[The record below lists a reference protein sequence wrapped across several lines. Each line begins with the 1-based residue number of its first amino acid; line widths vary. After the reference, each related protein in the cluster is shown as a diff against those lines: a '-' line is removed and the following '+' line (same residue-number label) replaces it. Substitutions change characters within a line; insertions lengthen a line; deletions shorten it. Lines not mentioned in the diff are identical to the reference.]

1 MHARIS
7 LVLIVVLVLLASTSL
22 LSQTFRGG
30 ILGTVTDSS
39 GAAVADAQVTA
50 TSSDSGFYRSAN
62 SDAAGNYTFAELPLG
77 KYDLTA
83 TKPGFRT
90 QVLKGVN
97 VGVTIAQRADMQ
109 LTPGQVDQT
118 VDVTADLPLVE
129 TTGNT
134 IGGTIESQR
143 VAQLPINGR
152 DYLKL
157 MTLVPGAN
165 ADPSSVN
172 DAPGSFGIFS
182 INGNRGR
189 ANNYLLDGT
198 DMNDGYR
205 NDPAINEAGVF
216 GTPATVL
223 PVDALAEVAI
233 LSNAEAQYGRNSGG
247 TVNIV
252 TKSGTNQIHG
262 SASEYFRNDALDA
275 RNYFNAEP
283 TPKNSF
289 HNNQFGGSLGGPLI
303 KDRTFWFVAYEGQ
316 REVGGLPN
324 IETVPTQ
331 AQVDAFVAGGNTIN
345 PVIANLLDRNPWGVP
360 GGLPAGDPTSPSN
373 TSVQVNDPFRNRVDS
388 LIGKIDHHFAGSDR
402 HDLFTGR
409 YFFGDSDQSFPLAL
423 GAGSTVPGFNT
434 VTPTRVQLVS
444 LSLTHMLSPKFL
456 VEVRGGWNRFAEG
469 FFPQDSAFDPRTIGL
484 VTNADLLPQDL
495 GLPVLRFGDGT
506 SSLGANN
513 SIPRHRF
520 DTNWQY
526 FTNVSY
532 NPGKHNWKM
541 GYEFRRTFISAYYDL
556 GYRGRIGF
564 ADFDSFLGGTIDNAL
579 QFAGD
584 SQRGTHQNNHGF
596 YVQDNYRLTRKLT
609 VNYGLRWDY
618 YGVIGEEK
626 NRFSLFDPS
635 VPGYL
640 QLVGTSGGPSSLYP
654 KDYNNFAPRVSFA
667 YDIFGSGKTVVR
679 AGWGFYYDA
688 FSQDFFVGHFPWNTF
703 NPGPAYNGV
712 GASAITSGSA
722 ASTIPED
729 GSPIFTGFA
738 PITDVWTVDQN
749 IRTPYIQNF
758 NLNAQQELGSHAALQ
773 VAYVGSQGRKL
784 FRFRDLNQPDI
795 ANGETSGPFSS
806 LPNPP
811 NIVNNFE
818 STATSNYNALQIN
831 LKLRNMHGLNSQV
844 NYTWSHSIDTASD
857 GEDYVPNAAQPDNSL
872 NPAAE
877 KANSNFDSR
886 NRFTWDFN
894 YNIPSSSNHH
904 ALTSGWSLNGLLRLS
919 SGQPYN
925 LNSFENFNG
934 SNQFF
939 ERPDVIGDPFAGTST
954 PGAILNLGAFGAPC
968 NWDPVAGG
976 CDAVNPGFHFG
987 NLRRNAF
994 VGPSFHN
1001 FDFSVVKNT
1010 KLGERV
1016 NLELRAD
1023 FFNVFNHPNFSN
1035 PLLPNFDVDLETN
1048 GGVAADPSNAGC
1060 TSTPPNSATCR
1071 GIGQGFLPITV
1082 TSDSGIGN
1090 PFLGGGGP
1098 RNIELAVKFTF

>member
-1 MHARIS
+1 MYRRNC
-7 LVLIVVLVLLASTSL
+7 LVLVLC
-22 LSQTFRGG
+22 LSAFSFAQTFRGS
-30 ILGTVTDSS
+30 IVGTVTDSS
-39 GAAVADAQVTA
+39 GAAVADAQVTT
-50 TSSDSGFYRSAN
+50 TSTDAGFSRTTT
-62 SDAAGNYTFAELPLG
+62 SDAEGNYTFVELPLG
-77 KYDLTA
+77 KYDVTA
-83 TKPGFRT
+83 TKTGFQT
-90 QVLKGVN
+90 QVLKGVS
-97 VGVTIAQRADMQ
+97 VGVTIAQRADLKM
-109 LTPGQVDQT
+109 TPGQVSQT
-118 VDVTADLPLVE
+118 VDVTAEIPLVE
-129 TTGNT
+129 TAGDT

-143 VAQLPINGR
+143 VEQLPINGR

-233 LSNAEAQYGRNSGG
+233 LSNTEPEYGRNSGG

-252 TKSGTNQIHG
+252 TKSGTNAIHG

-331 AQVDAFVAGGNTIN
+331 AQVDAYTAAGNTIN
-345 PVIANLLDRNPWGVP
+345 PVIANLLDRNPWAVP
-360 GGLPAGDPTSPSN
+360 GGLPAGNPADPEN

-444 LSLTHMLSPKFL
+444 LSLTHMLSPKML

-469 FFPQDSAFDPRTIGL
+469 FFPQDSSFDPRTIGL

-541 GYEFRRTFISAYYDL
+541 GYEFRRTFVSAYYDL

-564 ADFDSFLGGTIDNAL
+564 ADFDSFLGGSVDNAL

-609 VNYGLRWDY
+609 FNYGLRWDY

-626 NRFSLFDPS
+626 NRFSLFDPAS
-635 VPGYL
+635 DSL
-640 QLVGTSGGPSSLYP
+640 NIVGASGGPSSLYP
-654 KDYNNFAPRVSFA
+654 KDYNNFSPRLSFA
-667 YDIFGSGKTVVR
+667 YDLFGSSKTVVR
-679 AGWGFYYDA
+679 GGWGLYYDA
-688 FSQDFFVGHFPWNTF
+688 FSQDFFIGHFPWNTF

-712 GASAITSGSA
+712 GPSAITSGSA
-722 ASTIPED
+722 GATIQPD
-729 GSPIFTGFA
+729 VPLFTGFS
-738 PITDVWTVDQN
+738 PTTDAWTVDQN
-749 IRTPYIQNF
+749 LRTPYIQNF
-758 NLNAQQELGSHAALQ
+758 NLNIQQEIGSHAALQ

-784 FRFRDLNQPDI
+784 FRFRDINQPDLTTQ
-795 ANGETSGPFSS
+795 EFPFSGF
-806 LPNPP
+806 
-811 NIVNNFE
+811 NIINNFE
-818 STATSNYNALQIN
+818 STATSSYNALQVN

-857 GEDYVPNAAQPDNSL
+857 GEDYVPNAAQPDDST

-886 NRFTWDFN
+886 HRFTWDFN
-894 YNIPSSSNHH
+894 YNIPSGSSHH

-934 SNQFF
+934 SNEFF

-954 PGAILNLGAFGAPC
+954 PGAILNLSAFAAPC

-976 CDAVNPGFHFG
+976 CDATNPGYHFG

-994 VGPSFHN
+994 VGPSYHN
-1001 FDFSVVKNT
+1001 FDFSIVKSTN
-1010 KLGERV
+1010 LGERV
-1016 NLELRAD
+1016 KMELRAD
-1023 FFNVFNHPNFSN
+1023 FFNIFNHPNFSN

-1048 GGVAADPSNAGC
+1048 GGVAADPNNSGC
-1060 TSTPPNSATCR
+1060 TSVPAVPATCR
-1071 GIGQGFLPITV
+1071 GIGQGFLPISV
-1082 TSDSGIGN
+1082 TSDAGIGN

>member
-1 MHARIS
+1 MYARIS
-7 LVLIVVLVLLASTSL
+7 LVLIFCLSTLTLA
-22 LSQTFRGG
+22 QTFRGG

-39 GAAVADAQVTA
+39 GAAVADTQVTA
-50 TSSDSGFYRSAN
+50 TSSDSGFSRSTN
-62 SDAAGNYTFAELPLG
+62 SDAEGNYTFAELPLG
-77 KYDLTA
+77 KYDVTA
-83 TKPGFRT
+83 TKTGFRT

-143 VAQLPINGR
+143 VEQLPINGR

-289 HNNQFGGSLGGPLI
+289 HNNQFGGSLGGPLM

-331 AQVDAFVAGGNTIN
+331 AQVDDFITRFGPVN
-345 PVIANLLDRNPWGVP
+345 PVIADLLNRNPWGVP
-360 GGLPAGDPTSPSN
+360 GGLPAGDPANPAT

-388 LIGKIDHHFAGSDR
+388 LIGKVDHHFGGSDR

-434 VTPTRVQLVS
+434 VTPTRVQLIS
-444 LSLTHMLSPKFL
+444 LSLTHMLSPKLL

-469 FFPQDSAFDPRTIGL
+469 FFPQDSAFDPRSIGL

-495 GLPVLRFGDGT
+495 GLPVIRFGDGT

-564 ADFDSFLGGTIDNAL
+564 DSFAPDPTSTSPDSFLNGTVTSGL

-584 SQRGTHQNNHGF
+584 SQRGTHQNNHAF
-596 YVQDNYRLTRKLT
+596 YLQDNFRLTRKLT
-609 VNYGLRWDY
+609 LNYGVRWDY

-626 NRFSLFDPS
+626 NRFSLFDPTTDS
-635 VPGYL
+635 LDV
-640 QLVGTSGGPSSLYP
+640 VGVSGGPSSLYP
-654 KDYNNFAPRVSFA
+654 KDYNNFSPRVSIA
-667 YDIFGSGKTVVR
+667 YDVFGSSKTVLR
-679 AGWGFYYDA
+679 AGWGLYYDA

-712 GASAITSGSA
+712 GPSAITSGLGGG
-722 ASTIPED
+722 TIEAGVPL
-729 GSPIFTGFA
+729 FTGFS
-738 PITDVWTVDQN
+738 PTTDAGRS
-749 IRTPYIQNF
+749 IRICVRRI
-758 NLNAQQELGSHAALQ
+758 S
-773 VAYVGSQGRKL
+773 R
-784 FRFRDLNQPDI
+784 I
-795 ANGETSGPFSS
+795 
-806 LPNPP
+806 
-811 NIVNNFE
+811 
-818 STATSNYNALQIN
+818 
-831 LKLRNMHGLNSQV
+831 
-844 NYTWSHSIDTASD
+844 SI
-857 GEDYVPNAAQPDNSL
+857 
-872 NPAAE
+872 
-877 KANSNFDSR
+877 
-886 NRFTWDFN
+886 
-894 YNIPSSSNHH
+894 
-904 ALTSGWSLNGLLRLS
+904 
-919 SGQPYN
+919 
-925 LNSFENFNG
+925 
-934 SNQFF
+934 
-939 ERPDVIGDPFAGTST
+939 
-954 PGAILNLGAFGAPC
+954 
-968 NWDPVAGG
+968 
-976 CDAVNPGFHFG
+976 
-987 NLRRNAF
+987 
-994 VGPSFHN
+994 
-1001 FDFSVVKNT
+1001 
-1010 KLGERV
+1010 
-1016 NLELRAD
+1016 
-1023 FFNVFNHPNFSN
+1023 
-1035 PLLPNFDVDLETN
+1035 
-1048 GGVAADPSNAGC
+1048 
-1060 TSTPPNSATCR
+1060 
-1071 GIGQGFLPITV
+1071 
-1082 TSDSGIGN
+1082 
-1090 PFLGGGGP
+1090 
-1098 RNIELAVKFTF
+1098 